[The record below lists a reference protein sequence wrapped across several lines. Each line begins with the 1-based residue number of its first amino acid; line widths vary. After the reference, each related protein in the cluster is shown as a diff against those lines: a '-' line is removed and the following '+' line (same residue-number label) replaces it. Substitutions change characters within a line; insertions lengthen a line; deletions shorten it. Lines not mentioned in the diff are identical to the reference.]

1 MQEKL
6 SAEEKQRKTIE
17 HELVKFKKGAPEGDK
32 DFEVSCLYIFYFTI
46 LLIALWSYTIKF
58 HRIRNHI

>member
-17 HELVKFKKGAPEGDK
+17 QELVKLKKSAPEDDK
-32 DFEVSCLYIFYFTI
+32 EFEVSCLYVFTSHSFLLLYGLI
-46 LLIALWSYTIKF
+46 LSSFTG
-58 HRIRNHI
+58 